1 MDFYK
6 HASYI
11 AFSEALKNSLKNKTN
26 TLLVSVPGMSVSF
39 YIQKFLEK
47 EDNKVFKYIKDD
59 KESLLEFNILDLNF
73 DKNEKA
79 LEIAEKYLKLA
90 DLNQKFAL
98 VVNTPS
104 LLDSL
109 KFIESTLGNH
119 FYSSYYFKVL
129 DKDLITIFGQILKSN
144 LDKTEI
150 DRIYELSGGLTRI
163 VKFLITHKSYI
174 DKSSQKIIED
184 LDFRRVF
191 LPTAHIIE
199 DSDDEVL
206 IKLGIKNKDE
216 FIGEI
221 LKDYFKTRP
230 IKQNIDIKINS
241 DLTFFE
247 KDKLN
252 GESLLKIEKYVIEG
266 AIDNNGVVT
275 KEKIADFKWGEGG
288 YDEYS
293 DQAIAKTVF
302 RLKKK
307 LKIYTID
314 PIQGYGYKIVEK

>member
-1 MDFYK
+1 
-6 HASYI
+6 
-11 AFSEALKNSLKNKTN
+11 
-26 TLLVSVPGMSVSF
+26 MSVSF
-39 YIQKFLEK
+39 YIQKFLER
-47 EDNKVFKYIKDD
+47 EDNKIFKYIKDD
-59 KESLLEFNILDLNF
+59 KESLSEFNILDLNF

-90 DLNQKFAL
+90 NLNQKFAL

-104 LLDSL
+104 LLDSP
-109 KFIESTLGNH
+109 KFVGSTLGNH
-119 FYSSYYFKVL
+119 FYSSFCFKAL
-129 DKDLITIFGQILKSN
+129 DKDLITIFGQILKSD
-144 LDKTEI
+144 LTKTEI
-150 DRIYELSGGLTRI
+150 NRIYELSGGLTRI

-191 LPTAHIIE
+191 LPTARIIE
-199 DSDDEVL
+199 DSNDEVL
-206 IKLGIKNKDE
+206 IKLGIKDKNG
-216 FIGEI
+216 FNGEI
-221 LKDYFKTRP
+221 IKDYFKTRP

-252 GESLLKIEKYVIEG
+252 NESLLKIEKYIIEG
-266 AIDNNGVVT
+266 AVNNNGVVT

-293 DQAIAKTVF
+293 DQAIAKTIF

-307 LKIYTID
+307 LKVYAID